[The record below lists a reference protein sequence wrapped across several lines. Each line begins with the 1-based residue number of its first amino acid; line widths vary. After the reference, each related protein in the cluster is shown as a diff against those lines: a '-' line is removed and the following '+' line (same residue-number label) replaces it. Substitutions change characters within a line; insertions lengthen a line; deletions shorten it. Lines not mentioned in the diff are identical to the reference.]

1 LAIVWPCQMSVEA
14 YSAASREVE
23 VPRLDCPECDRPM
36 VRWSGYFRTV
46 RSGESDLRI
55 FVPRG
60 RCRPCEKSHALLP
73 AFCLSHRLYGTAV
86 IGEVISEVVDG
97 PGGVRPAARRRE
109 IVYETARGWLR
120 RFRAR
125 AGEIASRFAALTIEL
140 GGEVVTPVSDV
151 SRYALNAIRA
161 SFEAASALPGW
172 AALPLWH
179 FVAAVD
185 GGRVLATNTNSPYL
199 VVGRR
204 RFMPP
209 VPKNDKK
216 NGGERGP

>member
-1 LAIVWPCQMSVEA
+1 LAIVWPCQMSVET
-14 YSAASREVE
+14 YAAAGREVE
-23 VPRLDCPECDRPM
+23 VPRLDCPACDRPM
-36 VRWSGYFRTV
+36 LRWSGYFRTV
-46 RSGESDLRI
+46 RSGASDLRI
-55 FVPRG
+55 FVARG
-60 RCRPCEKSHALLP
+60 RCRPCVVTHALIP
-73 AFCLSHRLYGTAV
+73 AFCLGHRLHGSEV

-125 AGEIASRFAALTIEL
+125 AGEIAARFAALTVEL
-140 GGEVVTPVSDV
+140 GGEAVTPVSDL
-151 SRYALNAIRA
+151 SSYALEVIRA
-161 SFEAASALPGW
+161 SFKAASALPGW
-172 AALPLWH
+172 AALPLWR

-185 GGRVLATNTNSPYL
+185 GGRLLATNTNSPYL

-209 VPKNDKK
+209 VPRNDNE